1 MLSSIIIYIKIDIYN
16 YNFKTIFIFIKVW
29 KIKVDLSVLN
39 MDGNTLGCCSIA
51 TLAALM
57 HFRYPDVVSTG
68 EKVIVYSSSERD
80 PIPLSLH
87 HYPIISSF
95 AIFEK

>member
-1 MLSSIIIYIKIDIYN
+1 
-16 YNFKTIFIFIKVW
+16 
-29 KIKVDLSVLN
+29 

-57 HFRYPDVVSTG
+57 HFRYPCAVSTG
-68 EKVIVYSSSERD
+68 DSVLVYSRSLKD

-87 HYPIISSF
+87 HHPVIASF

>member
-1 MLSSIIIYIKIDIYN
+1 ML
-16 YNFKTIFIFIKVW
+16 IFTQVW

-68 EKVIVYSSSERD
+68 EKVIFYSSSERD

-87 HYPIISSF
+87 HHPVIASF

>member
-1 MLSSIIIYIKIDIYN
+1 M
-16 YNFKTIFIFIKVW
+16 
-29 KIKVDLSVLN
+29 DLSVLN

-68 EKVIVYSSSERD
+68 EKVVIFSSSERD

-87 HYPIISSF
+87 HYPVVTSF
-95 AIFEK
+95 AIFEKKYIKINKINVYIYKLFTNF

>member
-1 MLSSIIIYIKIDIYN
+1 M
-16 YNFKTIFIFIKVW
+16 W

-68 EKVIVYSSSERD
+68 EKVVVYSSSERD

-87 HYPIISSF
+87 HHPVITSF